1 LENSFLIASGVMPP
15 ANSELSSACR
25 SLRSFLAEPQNP
37 VSLPPPP
44 DVVVAGV
51 VDRVVELVVAVL
63 AVDPEDDELPHAAA
77 ASATTI
83 RPATRSG

>member
-1 LENSFLIASGVMPP
+1 LIASGVTPP
-15 ANSELSSACR
+15 ANSELFSAWR
-25 SLRSFLAEPQNP
+25 SLRSFLAEPQKP

-51 VDRVVELVVAVL
+51 VDSVVGLDVAVD

-77 ASATTI
+77 VSATTI